1 MSSAAAPRTPAPAHP
16 VARVLP
22 LLGLP
27 QLDRL
32 FDYKVDREQ
41 DQSAQPGVRVKI
53 PFAGRTVDGVI
64 RQRVDQPEFPGQI
77 SWLAK
82 VVSPVQVVPPQL
94 FRLIDAL
101 AIRYAGTRSDIL
113 RSAVPT
119 RVADAESTDRSVSWE
134 KLGAAQ
140 EPDLSAWSAY
150 HHGQS
155 FVDALLSG
163 ESPRAAWQIAPG
175 DNWAEALASLAVK
188 TALEGK
194 GALIVVPDQR
204 DVDTLRAAVLQMV
217 SARQVTC
224 LTATMG
230 RRARYSAY
238 LAILAGQAR
247 IVIGTRSAAFAP
259 VHNLALV
266 VVYSDGD
273 DNLVDRR
280 APYTHVRE
288 IFTTRAAQEH
298 CALLI
303 AGHNRTAETQMLVES
318 GWMHDLVADRA
329 TIHAR
334 MAWIHTVTDFDLQRH
349 GLGDLQRV
357 PSIAFDALRK
367 ALEQDKPAL
376 IQVPRTG
383 YAPALACGQCRTP
396 ARCRACN
403 GPLEI
408 PSLPGGQ
415 GGLPTCRWCGRPEP
429 HFHCQNCGSQSLRS
443 TVVGAHRTLEE
454 FGRAF
459 PSVPVT
465 RSSDKDIVSTVPA
478 GKRLVVST
486 PGAEPQVVDTTTRKQ
501 HLYGAAVLLDSWI
514 LLGRQDLRVTERTLA
529 TWAQAATLVE
539 PRREGG
545 EIVVVADP
553 GLAPVQY
560 LLRWDMVGAA
570 RSELEGR
577 RQVGFPPA
585 VRMAAIDGPAT
596 AIELFRSLVELPEGA
611 EVLGPVPLPP
621 GVTLPGE
628 YDVRQYGGVQRILI
642 RCPAQLWRP
651 LGSALKSALAAK
663 LVRKN
668 TLPLRVVVDPVSIG

>member
-1 MSSAAAPRTPAPAHP
+1 MSSGAAPRTPAPTDP

-32 FDYKVDREQ
+32 FDYRVDAKQ
-41 DQSAQPGVRVKI
+41 DSAAQPGVRVKI
-53 PFAGRTVDGVI
+53 PFAGRTVDGII
-64 RQRVDQPEFPGQI
+64 RQRVAQPEFPGDI
-77 SWLAK
+77 SWLGK
-82 VVSPVQVVPPQL
+82 VVSPVPVVPPQL

-119 RVADAESTDRSVSWE
+119 RVADAESTDRTTSWE
-134 KLGAAQ
+134 KLGTAQ
-140 EPDLSAWSAY
+140 EPDLSGWSAY

-155 FVDALLSG
+155 FVDSLLAG
-163 ESPRAAWQIAPG
+163 GHPRAAWQIAPG
-175 DNWAEALASLAVK
+175 DQWAEVLAGLAVK
-188 TALEGK
+188 IALQGR
-194 GALIVVPDQR
+194 GALLVLPDQR
-204 DVDTLRAAVLQMV
+204 DVDTLRAMLEQMV
-217 SARQVTC
+217 SARQITS

-238 LAILAGQAR
+238 LSILSGQAR

-259 VHNLALV
+259 VRNLALV
-266 VVYSDGD
+266 AVYSDGD

-288 IFTTRAAQEH
+288 ILTTRAAQEH

-303 AGHNRTAETQMLVES
+303 AGHSRTSETQMLVES
-318 GWMHDLVADRA
+318 GWMHDLVADQP
-329 TIHAR
+329 TIRAR
-334 MAWIHTVTDFDLQRH
+334 MPWIHTVTDFDLTRH
-349 GLGDLQRV
+349 GFADLQRV
-357 PSIAFDALRK
+357 PSIAFDALRQ
-367 ALEQDKPAL
+367 ALDQDKPAL

-383 YAPALACGQCRTP
+383 YAPSLACGQCRTP
-396 ARCRACN
+396 ARCRGCN

-408 PSLPGGQ
+408 PVSPNGRAGI
-415 GGLPTCRWCGRPEP
+415 PTCRWCGRPEP
-429 HFHCQNCGSQSLRS
+429 HFRCQNCGSGSLRS
-443 TVVGAHRTLEE
+443 TVIGAHRTLEE
-454 FGRAF
+454 FGKAF
-459 PSVPVT
+459 PSISVT
-465 RSSDKDIVSTVPA
+465 RSSDKDVIPSIPP
-478 GKRLVVST
+478 GKRLVIAT
-486 PGAEPQVVDTTTRKQ
+486 PGAEPVVMDTKTGKRY
-501 HLYGAAVLLDSWI
+501 LYGAAVFLDSWL

-529 TWAQAATLVE
+529 TWAHAATLVE
-539 PRREGG
+539 PQRLGG
-545 EIVVVADP
+545 EVVVVADP
-553 GLAPVQY
+553 SLPPVQY
-560 LLRWDMVGAA
+560 LLRWDMIGAA

-585 VRMAAIDGPAT
+585 VRMAAIDGPSSAV
-596 AIELFRSLVELPEGA
+596 ELFQSLLELPQGA

-628 YDVRQYGGVQRILI
+628 YDVHTYGAVQRILI
-642 RCPAQLWRP
+642 RCPAQLWSQ

-668 TLPLRVVVDPVSIG
+668 TLPLRVVVDPVNIG